1 MPRFLNVKDI
11 PAVKKRPHI
20 GRYKRMLRDALSNP
34 ALTEAQKDELRAKL
48 NALGGQ
54 KPYATLRATRE
65 ARAAELLA
73 DMKTSVAESGPSEV
87 QQEVVATT
95 VTTIDDLLARTKDEL
110 GDLSRSISSML
121 QRLNQHTRYLER
133 MPDTLAHEL
142 SNPLNVVNSSIDNS

>member
-110 GDLSRSISSML
+110 L
-121 QRLNQHTRYLER
+121 
-133 MPDTLAHEL
+133 TLAEGEGAEVKRSWNKTQL
-142 SNPLNVVNSSIDNS
+142 AEAILANRAG